1 MTIALMCLHVV
12 LITLDEHYFNKNR
25 DHSRFEVLSVITD
38 GLLFLIPILFATFV
52 PYSEKWEILYKTLAA
67 LSMISIIKNEL
78 FYKGLDVK
86 ERLTHACLYVLH
98 PIILFNFYESW
109 QNNYFQTNTNFWMF
123 QLLYVG
129 LGIKTATYQVIYWNY
144 IHERPSQIK

>member
-1 MTIALMCLHVV
+1 MTIFLMVIHVI

-25 DHSRFEVLSVITD
+25 PHSRYEIWSILSD
-38 GLLFLIPILFATFV
+38 GLLFMVPILFATFV
-52 PYSEKWEILYKTLAA
+52 KYDPKWVFLYKSLAA
-67 LSMISIIKNEL
+67 VSMISIIKNEL
-78 FYKGLDVK
+78 IYGPLCKW

-129 LGIKTATYQVIYWNY
+129 LGIKTVTYQVIYWNY
-144 IHERPSQIK
+144 IHEGK

>member
-1 MTIALMCLHVV
+1 MIIHVT

-25 DHSRFEVLSVITD
+25 FHSKYEIWSILAD
-38 GLLFLIPILFATFV
+38 GILFLIPILFATFV
-52 PYSEKWEILYKTLAA
+52 PFNPKWVFLYKALAG
-67 LSMISIIKNEL
+67 LSMVSIIKNEF
-78 FYKGLDVK
+78 FYKDLCKG

-109 QNNYFQTNTNFWMF
+109 QNNYFQNNMNFWMF

-129 LGIKTATYQVIYWNY
+129 LGVKTLTYQVIYWNY
-144 IHERPSQIK
+144 IHEKKEA